1 MLTIHWACWKHG
13 AHRFAEGRTFTNLQF
28 AKNALSIKHIKW
40 SAIKQ
45 GMPVQKIRSNS
56 IQDHRDLQDEGSEI
70 RLVEGIFWMGAIIEL
85 KSEQREAMYSFP
97 GGLRDGR
104 WSDHR
109 NESPVLPMAEKRWR
123 NFSWTLP
130 NFAVALPLVWKK
142 APVLSILKDA
152 SVWEN
157 S

>member
-1 MLTIHWACWKHG
+1 
-13 AHRFAEGRTFTNLQF
+13 
-28 AKNALSIKHIKW
+28 
-40 SAIKQ
+40 
-45 GMPVQKIRSNS
+45 MPVQKIRSNS

-109 NESPVLPMAEKRWR
+109 NESPCAPNGRKTMEKL
-123 NFSWTLP
+123 FLDSPQLCSGSS
-130 NFAVALPLVWKK
+130 LGLKK
-142 APVLSILKDA
+142 STSSKHFERCECMRKLISKLQL
-152 SVWEN
+152 N
-157 S
+157 